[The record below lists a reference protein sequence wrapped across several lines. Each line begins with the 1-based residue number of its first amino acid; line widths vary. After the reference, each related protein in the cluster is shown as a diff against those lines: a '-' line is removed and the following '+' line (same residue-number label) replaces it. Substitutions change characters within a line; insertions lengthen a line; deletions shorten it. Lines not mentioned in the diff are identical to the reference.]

1 MSFDER
7 LKREPRALTQ
17 EVRKLSS
24 LCNLEVEMLKILK
37 FATVAALLAAP
48 IAVHAQ
54 GVPGGMRR
62 GAAEGNAAAGP
73 VGGIVGG
80 AVGGAVGGVNGALG
94 INPRYHRH
102 RHEYRSA
109 YRYHRHHRYYY

>member
-1 MSFDER
+1 
-7 LKREPRALTQ
+7 
-17 EVRKLSS
+17 
-24 LCNLEVEMLKILK
+24 MLKILK

-54 GVPGGMRR
+54 GVIGGMQR
-62 GAAEGNAAAGP
+62 GAAQGNAAAGP
-73 VGGIVGG
+73 LGAVAGS

-102 RHEYRSA
+102 WAYEHRSA
-109 YRYHRHHRYYY
+109 YRHHRHHRYYY